1 MEKNKTNIDLNT
13 LNSLPLPVIIYN
25 ENQILFLNNE
35 AKKFFKLKSL
45 NKKINIL
52 HFFPKE
58 RHTQVK
64 TAIKKILSKNNYPTI
79 EMPILDSKGNEYF
92 IEAKSNK
99 ILFQGKSAI
108 QSTFI
113 EINKR
118 VSQIKQLKKTSD
130 ILSNLGKNSDEVI
143 FELSFFPKPA
153 ITYIS
158 DSVKRILG
166 KTPEQVYKN
175 IDIFLKSIHPDDV
188 HQYTNSLNDYV
199 KKHTAN
205 KTGKAFYRFYKT
217 KKQIVY
223 LQAHSQPIFNKQK
236 QLIGIIGTLKD
247 VTENHTTQELLKE
260 AKQKFDLITNNGNDV
275 IAFYTYYPKEKYT
288 YVSPNITKLNGFTT
302 KDVLKDHLFFS
313 KRSKETK
320 PIFDKMDAL
329 LKRNQKQNI
338 IKDQTYVYKSTHKNG
353 KEIWLENK
361 LTPIL
366 NDNGKIAFYL
376 NLYRDITL
384 QKQKEIELEYQKNNF
399 EQLLEKSPA
408 AYLIYHKG
416 IIVYCNNALIKILKA
431 KNKTEIIGKSIFDFL
446 DSSSIPSAQKRIKE
460 LYENKVKSYPSQYLI
475 KDTKGKII
483 EAEIISYLQKYNNQE
498 CILSMVS
505 NLTKEKEIQRETLKL
520 ELSQQ
525 ANKLLEKQIIE
536 KTKIQNQLT
545 EKSKLLSSILE
556 NSDHL
561 IWTVDKD
568 YRLTSFNANFYKL
581 VTKLFNVKFKVG
593 DILSKILPGT
603 RASKDYLD
611 YWDNVYDKAFKGQK
625 QTFITKEQNPNNQT
639 IYIKLFINPIYD
651 EQNNVVSLSCIAND
665 VTQEKSYEQKL
676 VNQTA
681 RLSAIFESGNQSMWT
696 INSNRELTSVNE
708 NYLLAMQDI
717 HGKKPVVGLR
727 ATDPKVGISYQ
738 NDTHKNLWLTNYNIA
753 FSGIPAEFVSETI
766 NQKGTLTVR
775 QIYLTPII
783 DSNKNVIEVSGVAYD
798 ITDKRTSNQ
807 KIIDQA
813 AKLNSIIDSS
823 HHYIWTIDNRQRL
836 TSFNKN
842 YFHLIESIYNT
853 KPFVGLKLNRGILK
867 TDKEYNDTLKEQYQK
882 SFNGNAT
889 HFEIE
894 TQDVNENKIYLEVF
908 LNPILNK
915 DTNIITE
922 VSGIAHD
929 ITEKKL
935 SQQKV
940 EQSLK
945 EKEVLLKEIHHRV
958 KNNMQ
963 VVSSI
968 LNLQSSYLNDPYA
981 LSVLKESQNRIKT
994 MSYIHESLYQ
1004 NKTFT
1009 SVNFSE
1015 YLQTLTNNIIQSY
1028 SISESKIKLIL
1039 DIEKITLSLDNTIP
1053 TGLIV
1058 NELLSN
1064 AIKHAFP
1071 GENTG
1076 AITVNLKQELNNINL
1091 SIKDNGAGFDDYI
1104 DFYNSPSLG
1113 LQLVNTLIEQINGTI
1128 NFSSKKN
1135 EGTNVFIT
1143 FKV

>member
-1 MEKNKTNIDLNT
+1 MEKNKINIDSNT

-25 ENQILFLNNE
+25 ENEILFLNNE
-35 AKKFFKLKSL
+35 AKKFFKIKNL
-45 NKKINIL
+45 NKKLNIF
-52 HFFPKE
+52 HFFPKV
-58 RHTQVK
+58 RHAQIK
-64 TAIKKILSKNNYPTI
+64 KAIKSILTKNNYPAI
-79 EMPILDSKGNEYF
+79 EMPILDNKGIEYF

-99 ILFQGKSAI
+99 IVYQGKNAV

-113 EINKR
+113 EINNRISKL
-118 VSQIKQLKKTSD
+118 KQLKKTSD

-175 IDIFLKSIHPDDV
+175 IDIFLKNIHPDDV

-205 KTGKAFYRFYKT
+205 KPGKAFYRFYKT
-217 KKQIVY
+217 KNQIVY
-223 LQAHSQPIFNKQK
+223 LHGHSQPIFNKQK

-247 VTENHTTQELLKE
+247 VTENHNTQELLKE

-275 IAFYTYYPKEKYT
+275 VAFYTYYPVEKYF
-288 YVSPNITKLNGFTT
+288 YVSPNVTKLNGFTT
-302 KDVLKDHLFFS
+302 KDVLNDHLFFS
-313 KRSKETK
+313 KRSKDTK

-329 LKRNQKQNI
+329 LKKNQKQNI
-338 IKDQTYVYKSTHKNG
+338 VKDQTYVYKSTHKNG
-353 KEIWLENK
+353 NTIWLENK

-366 NDNGKIAFYL
+366 NDKGKIAFYL
-376 NLYRDITL
+376 NLYRDITI

-431 KNKTEIIGKSIFDFL
+431 KSKTQIIGKSIFNFI
-446 DSSSIPSAQKRIKE
+446 DSSSIQSAQKRIKE
-460 LYENKVKSYPSQYLI
+460 IYENKIKSYPSQYLI
-475 KDTKGKII
+475 KDTKGKTI

-525 ANKLLEKQIIE
+525 SNKLLEKQIIE
-536 KTKIQNQLT
+536 KTKIQNQLS
-545 EKSKLLSSILE
+545 EKTKLLSSILE
-556 NSDHL
+556 NSEHL

-581 VTKLFNVKFKVG
+581 ISNLFNVKFKIG
-593 DILSKILPGT
+593 DILSNILPSS
-603 RASKDYLD
+603 RANKEYLD
-611 YWDNVYDKAFKGQK
+611 YWANIYAKAFKGEK
-625 QTFITKEQNPNNQT
+625 QTFITKEQNQNNET

-651 EQNNVVSLSCIAND
+651 TFNNVISLSCIAND

-676 VNQTA
+676 INQTG

-696 INSNRELTSVNE
+696 INPNRELTSVNE

-717 HGKKPVVGLR
+717 HGKRPVVGLK

-738 NDTHKNLWLTNYNIA
+738 NETHKNLWLTNYNIA
-753 FSGIPAEFVSETI
+753 FNGQSTEFISDTV
-766 NQKGTLTVR
+766 NQKGIHVIR
-775 QIYLTPII
+775 QIYLTPIF
-783 DSNKNVIEVSGVAYD
+783 DTNKNVIEVSGVAYD
-798 ITDKRTSNQ
+798 ITEKRTSNQ

-813 AKLNSIIDSS
+813 AKLNSIVDSS

-867 TDKEYNDTLKEQYQK
+867 TDKEYNDTLKDQYQK
-882 SFNGNAT
+882 SFNGIAT

-908 LNPILNK
+908 LNPIINK
-915 DTNIITE
+915 ETSIITE

-968 LNLQSSYLNDPYA
+968 LNLQSSYLSDPYA

-1028 SISESKIKLIL
+1028 SISESKIKLNL
-1039 DIEKITLSLDNTIP
+1039 NIEKINLSLDNAIP

-1076 AITVNLKQELNNINL
+1076 SITVNLKQDLNNINL
-1091 SIKDNGAGFDDYI
+1091 SITDNGAGFDDYI